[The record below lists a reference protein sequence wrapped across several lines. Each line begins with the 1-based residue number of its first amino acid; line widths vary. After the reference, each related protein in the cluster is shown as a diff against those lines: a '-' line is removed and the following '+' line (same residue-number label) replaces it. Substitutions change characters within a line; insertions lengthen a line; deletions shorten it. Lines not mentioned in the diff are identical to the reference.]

1 MKITLAIERNAFLAR
16 AIRAHHE
23 YRRRRGLTP
32 QEMDAM
38 SRVEEHGGAGE
49 FYVVLRSGGSVAG
62 VYRILED
69 GAVQRIRHLP
79 ATIM

>member
-1 MKITLAIERNAFLAR
+1 MRTTQSTEKNVFLAR

-32 QEMDAM
+32 QELDTT
-38 SRVEEHGGAGE
+38 SRVEEHGGVGD

-62 VYRILED
+62 VYRILDD
-69 GAVQRIRHLP
+69 GVVERMRQAVAAI
-79 ATIM
+79 T